1 MIKLLREF
9 LTTGIEAHKKSIE
22 ACEKSLETSIAV
34 KKSHEQNFIHG
45 INAIKGY
52 ERDVYNC
59 RLNIDARIARLSAK
73 KRKTL
78 EDKAQLEVDLKMK
91 QYYEEHF

>member
-9 LTTGIEAHKKSIE
+9 LTAGIEANKKSIE
-22 ACEKSLETSIAV
+22 ASNEAIKSFNQS
-34 KKSHEQNFIHG
+34 FIHG